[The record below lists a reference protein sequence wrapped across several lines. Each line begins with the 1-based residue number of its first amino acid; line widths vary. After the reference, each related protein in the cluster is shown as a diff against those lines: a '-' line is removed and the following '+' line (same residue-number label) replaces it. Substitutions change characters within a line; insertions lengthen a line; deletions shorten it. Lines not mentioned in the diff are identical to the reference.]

1 MQSPISLP
9 FRFFRP
15 QSEGDG
21 QDSMPPL
28 VNGISEES
36 TNIISNGRGENGVIE
51 ASNVI
56 SDLKLAVRQNGPM
69 QNGHHNGYNGIVDTH
84 IAEETD
90 ISQKLEEM
98 KLQLNGHLNG
108 NHEMDEDDPSRTAS
122 LRKSKNKKDRKSRK
136 SLDLPPPKESLLL
149 RLFESKL
156 LDMSITITHLYK
168 SKEPGVQSYIGNK
181 LFSLQESDFDF
192 YLSQVLNM
200 YCYMTEL
207 AESMHP
213 YIVSR
218 CKASID
224 FSLETAWLLGAYLD
238 RNLVSKKHSRATKL
252 RRLILSEELR
262 SKHSKSNGFLKFG
275 FNQLVNSPVK
285 KPMTHSRSR
294 SDASFIDKACNF
306 AKLSGPVG
314 ESDLTL
320 GDLSSGRAFCN
331 GCTCFDSSTSMLNEI
346 TGRQTLEECLCK
358 APRLA
363 PMLEFVNAL
372 MNIGKRLQGLPTR
385 DMRMSRL
392 FAELSMLNMNLPA
405 RIWLPT
411 NMDIPN
417 HHIVRI
423 PQSCAVV
430 LNSKDK
436 APYLIYVEV
445 LECENKHTSP
455 TPKKILENTLR
466 YTRSEENLHTDY
478 ENDPTVSPCA
488 FSIYHLNDVDH
499 DCWLQD
505 EDDILS
511 QYPFPKKSTPSD
523 TISQLSHDSTTSGD
537 SKEVY
542 IAAADIRRRLSQY
555 ITTPTT
561 TFKRD
566 PDDPSAAALKEPWD
580 EKVRRIREASPYG
593 HLPNWKLLSVIIKC
607 GDDLRQELLAYQ
619 LLKQLQTI
627 WDQERVPLWI
637 KPYRIFVTSDN
648 SGMIE
653 PVLNAVSLHQ
663 IKKNSK
669 VSLLNYFMQEFG
681 GLNTEG
687 FLNAQ
692 RNFVQSCAA
701 YCLLCY
707 LIQVKDRHN
716 GNILLDNEGH
726 ILHIDF
732 GFILTASPRNLG
744 FESSHFKLTPEFVE
758 VMGGIGSDMFE
769 YYKIL
774 MLQGLIAARK
784 HQDKIIQLV
793 EIMQMGVGSHLP
805 CFKQGSSTVKQLR
818 DRFHMNLTE
827 EQLQLWVESMVES
840 SMHSLTTRLYDGF
853 QYFTNGIL

>member
-1 MQSPISLP
+1 MQSPITLP
-9 FRFFRP
+9 IRLFRP

-21 QDSMPPL
+21 QDGLHL
-28 VNGISEES
+28 VNGISEENS
-36 TNIISNGRGENGVIE
+36 SNLSNSRGGNDETK
-51 ASNVI
+51 ASQLI
-56 SDLKLAVRQNGPM
+56 SDLKLAIKKQ
-69 QNGHHNGYNGIVDTH
+69 QNGHHNGCNGIADLH
-84 IAEETD
+84 IDEESD
-90 ISQKLEEM
+90 ISQKLEDM
-98 KLQLNGHLNG
+98 KLQSNSHLNGH
-108 NHEMDEDDPSRTAS
+108 HEMNGDDHYRTTS
-122 LRKSKNKKDRKSRK
+122 LRKSKNKKDRRSQK
-136 SLDLPPPKESLLL
+136 LADLPPPKESLLL

-213 YIVSR
+213 YLVSR

-238 RNLVSKKHSRATKL
+238 PNLVSKKHSRATKL
-252 RRLILSEELR
+252 RKQILSEELR
-262 SKHSKSNGFLKFG
+262 SKHSIRINGFLKNG
-275 FNQLVNSPVK
+275 MTSVDSPMK
-285 KPMTHSRSR
+285 KPMTHTRSR
-294 SDASFIDKACNF
+294 SDASLAMTCSL
-306 AKLSGPVG
+306 AKYAIPTSKSELA
-314 ESDLTL
+314 L

-346 TGRQTLEECLCK
+346 TGRQNYDECQCE

-363 PMLEFVNAL
+363 PMIEFVDAL

-392 FAELSMLNMNLPA
+392 FAEISMLNMNLPA

-423 PQSCAVV
+423 PQTCAVV

-455 TPKKILENTLR
+455 VPKKVLENTLR
-466 YTRSEENLHTDY
+466 YTRSEENLHNCY
-478 ENDPTVSPCA
+478 ESESTVSPCA
-488 FSIYHLNDVDH
+488 FSIYHLNDIDH
-499 DCWLQD
+499 DCWAQD
-505 EDDILS
+505 EDEILA
-511 QYPFPKKSTPSD
+511 QYQFPKKSTPSD

-537 SKEVY
+537 SKEYY
-542 IAAADIRRRLSQY
+542 IAAADVRRRLSDY
-555 ITTPTT
+555 ITMPTT

-566 PDDPSAAALKEPWD
+566 PDDPSAAALKEPWE
-580 EKVRRIREASPYG
+580 EKVDRIREASPYG
-593 HLPNWKLLSVIIKC
+593 VLPNWKLLSVIIKC

-627 WDQERVPLWI
+627 WGQERVPLWV

-669 VSLLNYFMQEFG
+669 LSLLNYFIREFG
-681 GLNTEG
+681 GLNTEE

-701 YCLLCY
+701 YCLICY

-758 VMGGIGSDMFE
+758 VMGGLGSDMFE
-769 YYKIL
+769 YFKIL

-827 EQLQLWVESMVES
+827 EQLQLWVENMVES